1 LKGAAVRDLVRL
13 AGLFAGRYVRIMR
26 SGVTAPFRLIARLTF
41 QPAERLLIAPQDIR
55 TGDPTTAADIYEG
68 YFAFGGKIVNAH
80 GRSPFEIDHA
90 SDAWVRS
97 LASFSWLRHL
107 RADGSPQA
115 GQSARALIDDFLQ
128 RMGKPTPIPAWEA
141 RVVARRTLSWLSQS
155 PLILEG
161 ADRLFYHRFMKGLAH
176 ARMALQN
183 ELNAGLQ
190 GETRLFAAL
199 ALAELDIC
207 AATGAKPQRR
217 STKILGDELDRQILA
232 DGGHISRNPQV
243 LIDLLLDLL
252 PLRQVYA
259 ARSVTPPPQLI
270 STIERST
277 PALRMFRHGDGP
289 LALFN
294 GMGVTAPETLATVLA
309 YDNTRTQTPFEALA
323 SGYQR
328 LEAEGIV
335 VLIDAGGPPPKDFS
349 QQAHAGCL
357 AFEMSSHSQPIIINC
372 GNPGG
377 NRPAAREAAR
387 TTAAHSTLTLDDTS
401 SCRFALHA
409 GLSKWLGDQIL
420 SGPDKVPV
428 ERKEEKTETLLRAS
442 HNGYQAQFG
451 ILHERTL
458 TLTQDGRSLSGRD
471 VLKPAPAAKS
481 FEKHPYHLRFHIHPG
496 VRLSVSME
504 AKGLILDVPD
514 GSSWTFEAPG
524 CDLAVAESVFFA
536 SPDGPR
542 RCEQIVISGNTRTKN
557 EVSWR
562 LVRHDPNPQ
571 QAHHELL
578 QADLTSPE
586 EPSTDAAAPQA

>member
-1 LKGAAVRDLVRL
+1 MKGAAVKDLVRL
-13 AGLFAGRYVRIMR
+13 VGLLAGRFVRILRRMIA
-26 SGVTAPFRLIARLTF
+26 APVRLIARLTF

-90 SDAWVRS
+90 SDAWMRS

-107 RADGSPQA
+107 RADGGPQA
-115 GQSARALIDDFLQ
+115 GQTARALVDDFL
-128 RMGKPTPIPAWEA
+128 RHMGKPAPMPAWEA
-141 RVVARRTLSWLSQS
+141 RIVARRTLSWLSQS

-161 ADRLFYHRFMKGLAH
+161 ADRLFYHRFMKGLAR
-176 ARMALQN
+176 ARMVLAH
-183 ELNAGLQ
+183 ELNAGLL

-207 AATGAKPQRR
+207 AATGARPQRR
-217 STKILGDELDRQILA
+217 STKILGDELDKQILP

-259 ARSVTPPPQLI
+259 ARSVPPPQQLL
-270 STIERST
+270 SAIERCT
-277 PALRMFRHGDGP
+277 PMLRLFRHGDGP
-289 LALFN
+289 LAHFN
-294 GMGVTAPETLATVLA
+294 GMGVTAPETIATILA
-309 YDNTRTQTPFEALA
+309 YNDARTQTPLEALA

-328 LEAEGIV
+328 LEADGLVVIV
-335 VLIDAGGPPPKDFS
+335 DAGGPPPQGFS

-357 AFEMSSHSQPIIINC
+357 AFEMSSQSQPMIINC

-409 GLSKWLGDQIL
+409 GFSKWLGDQIL
-420 SGPDKVPV
+420 SGPDKIPV
-428 ERKEEKTETLLRAS
+428 ERKEEASETVLRLS

-451 ILHERTL
+451 IVHERTL
-458 TLTQDGRSLSGRD
+458 SLSHDGRILTGRD
-471 VLKPAPAAKS
+471 VLKPAASAKS
-481 FEKHPYHLRFHIHPG
+481 FEKYPYQLRFHIHPG

-514 GSSWTFEAPG
+514 GTIWTFEAPG
-524 CDLAVAESVFFA
+524 CDLAVAESVFFS

-542 RCEQIVISGNTRTKN
+542 RCEQIVITGDTRTKN
-557 EVSWR
+557 EIRWR
-562 LVRHDPNPQ
+562 FVRQAPQ
-571 QAHHELL
+571 Q
-578 QADLTSPE
+578 PE
-586 EPSTDAAAPQA
+586 ETEAAEAAEPQA